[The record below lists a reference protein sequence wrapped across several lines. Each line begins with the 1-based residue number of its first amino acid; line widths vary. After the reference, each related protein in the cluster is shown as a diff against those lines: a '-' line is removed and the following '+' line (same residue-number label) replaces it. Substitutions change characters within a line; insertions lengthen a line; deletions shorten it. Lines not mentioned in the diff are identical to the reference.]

1 MIEKNVDKGVESG
14 SRAGSGSVI
23 SRNGSADPDHNET
36 VPLHCNKGTSEKD
49 LNSLWKRTLLFTS
62 KERG

>member
-1 MIEKNVDKGVESG
+1 MIEKNVDKGVESWL
-14 SRAGSGSVI
+14 RAGSGSVI

-49 LNSLWKRTLLFTS
+49 LNSWQRTLLFTS